1 VRYAILTCV
10 DRNSLIDLH
19 VHAAPCLLPRKGSDL
34 ETAQRFARAGFAG
47 FALKAHFESS
57 VGRAAAV
64 AEATG
69 VEVWGGVVLNRAA
82 GGINADVVA
91 ATLRT
96 GGRLVWMPT
105 IDAVGHRRARLPR
118 PRLISNAG
126 LGVPPVDG
134 SSEPAVRQILRQI
147 AAADAALATGHLTRA
162 EVQWLVPTAVALG
175 VRRIIITHGA
185 WRVPNFSTEQLL
197 RLADQGAIIEITA
210 IQYLDG
216 SSSPADLADLA
227 RRLGGERCILT
238 SDAGQPANDW
248 APQVLEDL
256 KSTLEQNGLPRQE
269 ADKMVTTTPR
279 SLVDDAAL

>member
-1 VRYAILTCV
+1 M
-10 DRNSLIDLH
+10 DRNSIIDLH

-34 ETAQRFARAGFAG
+34 ETAQQFARAGFAG

-64 AEATG
+64 AQASG
-69 VEVWGGVVLNRAA
+69 IDVWGGVVLNRAA
-82 GGINADVVA
+82 GGISADVVA

-96 GGRLVWMPT
+96 GGRVVWMPT
-105 IDAVGHRRARLPR
+105 IDAVGHQRAGLPR
-118 PRLISNAG
+118 PVLRTNAG
-126 LGVPPVDG
+126 LGVPPVER
-134 SSEPAVRQILRQI
+134 SSERAVREILRQI
-147 AAADAALATGHLTRA
+147 AAAGAALATGHLTPE
-162 EVQWLVPTAVALG
+162 EVQWLVPEAVASG
-175 VRRIIITHGA
+175 VRRIIITHGS
-185 WRVPNFSTEQLL
+185 WRVPRLSTEQLL

-248 APQVLEDL
+248 APQVLADF
-256 KSTLEQNGLPRQE
+256 KATLEHNGLPQAE

-279 SLVDDAAL
+279 SLVDDTAL